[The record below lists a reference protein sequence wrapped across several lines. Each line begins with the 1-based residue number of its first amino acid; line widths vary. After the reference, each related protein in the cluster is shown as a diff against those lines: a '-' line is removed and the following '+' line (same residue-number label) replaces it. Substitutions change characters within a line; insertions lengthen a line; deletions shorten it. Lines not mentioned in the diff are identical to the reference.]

1 MNRWSLSQ
9 TTRGGD
15 AKLYIHDVS
24 EVLNPAQI
32 EDLKR
37 DNEKYMAK
45 YDITV
50 KLNVKD
56 IGKWPESVA

>member
-9 TTRGGD
+9 TARGSD
-15 AKLYIHDVS
+15 AKLYIPDVS

-37 DNEKYMAK
+37 DNAKYMEK
-45 YDITV
+45 RDTTV
-50 KLNVKD
+50 KPD
-56 IGKWPESVA
+56 IKSIGNWPGSVA